1 MIESWDLNILMR
13 RREGEDRGN
22 DRRDDDRINIARA
35 IIRREKD
42 KKEIYEIL

>member
-1 MIESWDLNILMR
+1 MR
-13 RREGEDRGN
+13 GGGDRN